1 MLVVKP
7 KKRKNDIIEYRKE
20 DSRSLPPIQKGG
32 IMAENLM
39 STTIDKTNEVNFFS
53 QQEQENTRKYT
64 TAAAPDGQQEPDQRR
79 QKENKNKPQQKGKD
93 LTKPSL
99 SAKENEDPENLNGAL
114 CPYCKQPLQWQWIA
128 SLQRYAYGHKQGCTV
143 AISTKADYQRLIDE
157 KEKME
162 KANTNAKI
170 QKQKNEI
177 AAGKVG
183 EADRMLEEAAFIS
196 EAESE
201 EDLKQ
206 RLHLFED
213 ADKKRDNSDFL
224 ENGISKKKEAEEITE
239 EDTEEESGK
248 RRLATPL
255 KRNLGKIRDKIT
267 TFDEGQ
273 EEEVDKLVKEN
284 EVVAASTR
292 KAVVIRNTVEI
303 EKPHMEADKP
313 KAQETKTSIL
323 KDEEDLGRTQLLV
336 PEEPEKKLQAHPTLT
351 DIITG
356 EVLEINQPETAIG
369 RSRKCHIQIKDSVI
383 SHEHAHLILKN
394 DKAYLRDDKSSNGT
408 FIVEGDDE
416 ENTFKLPL
424 GHEVEIKDGCI
435 IQFAN
440 RKFIFSMDE

>member
-1 MLVVKP
+1 
-7 KKRKNDIIEYRKE
+7 
-20 DSRSLPPIQKGG
+20 
-32 IMAENLM
+32 MAENLM

-64 TAAAPDGQQEPDQRR
+64 TAAAPDGQQETDQRR

-213 ADKKRDNSDFL
+213 ADKKRDNPNFL